1 MFLAFHMATCV
12 FPCMRFRTI
21 QGFPPGVV
29 NVLNGFGPSV
39 GDVLANHPKVDKISF
54 TGSTVT
60 GRKIAEAALAQFK
73 RVTLELGG
81 KSALI
86 VCDDA
91 DLDRAAEVAFNGLFP
106 NSGEN
111 RKDKEENSISIDKT
125 EGRRAAW

>member
-1 MFLAFHMATCV
+1 MWFV
-12 FPCMRFRTI
+12 Y

-29 NVLNGFGPSV
+29 NVLSGFGPSV
-39 GDVLANHPKVDKISF
+39 GDMLASHPKVDKISF

-60 GRKIAEAALAQFK
+60 GRKIAGVALVNFK

-106 NSGEN
+106 NSGQYRRERLLITLERQ
-111 RKDKEENSISIDKT
+111 RKS
-125 EGRRAAW
+125 